1 MNPNITLGEVKDH
14 CVELYDKYGTD
25 CCDRCKF
32 AGLGCC
38 DAPSYWKLDDHT
50 SNDGEVMCDDGL
62 MTVRKLIAYLSLCN
76 PDYPIFFEGYKIESI
91 AEYKDVTAPDNSRVE
106 LS

>member
-1 MNPNITLGEVKDH
+1 MNPNITLGEVKAH
-14 CVELYDKYGTD
+14 CAEMFEKYKD
-25 CCDRCKF
+25 ECCGHCKF
-32 AGLGCC
+32 TDLGCC
-38 DAPSYWKLDDHT
+38 DAPSDWKIDNDT
-50 SNDGEVMCDDGL
+50 SNDGEVMCDDGP

>member
-1 MNPNITLGEVKDH
+1 MNPNITLGEVKAH
-14 CVELYDKYGTD
+14 CADNSKKYGD
-25 CCDRCKF
+25 ACCDNCEFR
-32 AGLGCC
+32 ALECC
-38 DAPSYWKLDDHT
+38 NAPETWNLDDHT
-50 SNDGEVMCDDGL
+50 PTNTEVMCDDGP